1 MKILVTG
8 GAGFIG
14 SHVVDAYLK
23 AGHEVMVIDN
33 LSTGRRDLVNPKA
46 QFLQVDITDK
56 DNLKNSL
63 VKFKPDVINH
73 HAAQISVRI
82 SVENPIL
89 DAQINIL
96 GLLNLLEEAK
106 NQGIYYV
113 IFSSSGGAAYGDA
126 KNIPTSEEYHPLA
139 PLSPY
144 GVAKISCEYYLNCY
158 YENYGIKYICL
169 RYSNVYGP
177 RQNPHGEAGVV
188 AIFSKKLLSKTQCT
202 INGDGKQTRDYVYVG
217 DVAKANVMALTS
229 PFVGSVNIATG
240 VETDVITLF
249 KNISQIVNTNLEPVF
264 VAPKK
269 GEQKRS
275 CLTIGKAERVL
286 GWKPHVS
293 LDEGLN
299 KTVAYFRHHE

>member
-1 MKILVTG
+1 MRILVTG

-14 SHVVDAYLK
+14 SHVVDAYVK

-46 QFLQVDITDK
+46 QFLQVDITERE
-56 DNLKNSL
+56 NLKNTL
-63 VKFKPDVINH
+63 AKFKPNVINH

-89 DAQINIL
+89 DTRINIL

-106 NQGIYYV
+106 DQGISSV
-113 IFSSSGGAAYGDA
+113 IFASSGGAAYGEA

-144 GVAKISCEYYLNCY
+144 GVAKVAGEHYLNCY
-158 YENYGIKYICL
+158 YENYGIKYVCL

-217 DVAKANVMALTS
+217 DVAKANVQALTS

-240 VETDVITLF
+240 VETDVVTLF
-249 KNISQIVNTNLEPVF
+249 EKISRIVTIKLDPVF

-275 CLTIGKAERVL
+275 CLSIGKAERVL
-286 GWKPHVS
+286 GWKPQVS
-293 LDEGLN
+293 LEDGLK
-299 KTVAYFRHHE
+299 KTIAYFRHHE

>member
-14 SHVVDAYLK
+14 CQVVDAYIK
-23 AGHEVMVIDN
+23 AGHDVMVIDN
-33 LSTGRRDLVNPKA
+33 LSTGRRDLINPKA
-46 QFLQVDITDK
+46 QFLQVDITDRE
-56 DNLKNSL
+56 NLKNTL
-63 VKFKPDVINH
+63 AKFKPDVINH

-89 DAQINIL
+89 DARINIL

-106 NQGIYYV
+106 DQGISSV
-113 IFSSSGGAAYGDA
+113 IFASSGGAAYGEA
-126 KNIPTSEEYHPLA
+126 KNIPTNEEYHPLT

-144 GVAKISCEYYLNCY
+144 GVAKVASEYYLNCY
-158 YENYGIKYICL
+158 YENYGIKYVCL

-188 AIFSKKLLSKTQCT
+188 AIFSKKLLTNIQCT

-217 DVAKANVMALTS
+217 DVAKANVLALTS
-229 PFVGSVNIATG
+229 PFVGSVNVATG
-240 VETDVITLF
+240 VETDVVTLF
-249 KNISQIVNTNLEPVF
+249 KNISQIINSNLEPVF

-275 CLTIGKAERVL
+275 CLAIFKAERVL
-286 GWKPHVS
+286 GWKPKVS
-293 LDEGLN
+293 LDDGLK